1 MLVDSEHRFSN
12 EITAD
17 ACLTG
22 WGVTVGRGKIGGHW
36 AQAEFDH
43 INVLILKDILMGLS
57 SLCKDHRN
65 TYIHLRLGNT
75 TTVACLDRSGS
86 TKPNLNAVI
95 EVF

>member
-22 WGVTVGRGKIGGHW
+22 WGVTVGRGHW
-36 AQAEFDH
+36 AQVELDH

-65 TYIHLRLGNT
+65 TYIHLRLDNT
-75 TTVACLDRSGS
+75 TTVACLDCSGS
-86 TKPNLNAVI
+86 TMQ
-95 EVF
+95 